1 MDEFT
6 VKALGVMALAG
17 AQCGLIGVFVFL
29 LNIPF
34 IGVAIAH
41 AAMAGGIWAVIF
53 GLPGRLGAF
62 AFSIITAVLA
72 GPASDSSGTKTNISL
87 GIIFSLAMGLAFLG
101 AGIMPGG
108 MQNASGYLWGSVFLA
123 DYSDIIFMASS
134 LLVTAL
140 FTLFFYREV
149 SAVLFNREMAS
160 ANGINDKFFFYLIM
174 ILTGI
179 TVAVNL
185 NIIGG
190 LMLFALII
198 IPPAI
203 ARVLTNSLKAMMVI
217 SGITGA
223 FGAAAGTAL
232 SFVFNL
238 PVSAT
243 VVLFNCGLYALAM
256 LLKQKNG

>member
-6 VKALGVMALAG
+6 LKALGVMALAG

-53 GLPGRLGAF
+53 GLPGKAGAF
-62 AFSIITAVLA
+62 ILSILTAVFA
-72 GPASDSSGTKTNISL
+72 GPAADRAGTKANISL

-101 AGIMPGG
+101 AGMMPGG
-108 MQNASGYLWGSVFLA
+108 MQGASGYLWGSVFLA
-123 DYSDIIFMASS
+123 DATDIIFMASS
-134 LLVTAL
+134 LLAAAL
-140 FTLFFYREV
+140 FFIIFYRQV

-160 ANGINDKFFFYLIM
+160 ANGINDRLFFYSIM
-174 ILTGI
+174 LLTGI
-179 TVAVNL
+179 TAAVNL

-203 ARVLTNSLKAMMVI
+203 ARTMTNDLKTMALFSVI
-217 SGITGA
+217 AGA
-223 FGAAAGTAL
+223 FGAAAGTAI

-238 PVSAT
+238 PVSAS
-243 VVLFNCGLYALAM
+243 VVLFNCVLYGLSVAIAG
-256 LLKQKNG
+256 KK

>member
-1 MDEFT
+1 MDEFS
-6 VKALGVMALAG
+6 VKAISVMALAG

-53 GLPGRLGAF
+53 GLPGKSGAF
-62 AFSIITAVLA
+62 ILSILTAITA
-72 GPASDSSGTKTNISL
+72 GPAADRSGTKTNISL
-87 GIIFSLAMGLAFLG
+87 GIIFSLAMGLAFMG

-123 DYSDIIFMASS
+123 DFKDIIFMTAS
-134 LLVTAL
+134 LVVTAL
-140 FTLFFYREV
+140 FTVIFYRQV
-149 SAVLFNREMAS
+149 SAVLFNREMAA
-160 ANGINDKFFFYLIM
+160 ANGINDKFIFYSIM
-174 ILTGI
+174 ILSGAVI
-179 TVAVNL
+179 AVNL

-190 LMLFALII
+190 LMLFALVI

-203 ARVLTNSLKAMMVI
+203 ARSLTNDLKIFMVLTVI
-217 SGITGA
+217 IGA
-223 FGAAAGTAL
+223 SGAAAGTAV
-232 SFVFNL
+232 SFIFNL

-243 VVLFNCGLYALAM
+243 VVLFNCALYGLSFIAG
-256 LLKQKNG
+256 KRN

>member
-1 MDEFT
+1 MDELS
-6 VKALGVMALAG
+6 VKAIGVMALAG
-17 AQCGLIGVFVFL
+17 AQCGLIGVFVYL

-41 AAMAGGIWAVIF
+41 ASMAGGIWAVIF
-53 GLPGRLGAF
+53 GLPGKAGAF
-62 AFSIITAVLA
+62 ALSILTAIFA
-72 GPASDSSGTKTNISL
+72 GPVSDRAGTKTNISF

-123 DYSDIIFMASS
+123 DARDVAFMSAS
-134 LLVTAL
+134 LAVTGL
-140 FTLFFYREV
+140 FLMVFYRQV
-149 SAVLFNREMAS
+149 SAVLFNREMAA
-160 ANGINDKFFFYLIM
+160 ANGINDRLFFYAIM
-174 ILTGI
+174 LLTGV
-179 TVAVNL
+179 TVAANL

-203 ARVLTNSLKAMMVI
+203 ARRLTRDLKTFALF
-217 SGITGA
+217 STLAGA
-223 FGAAAGTAL
+223 VCAVGGTAI

-238 PVSAT
+238 PVSAM
-243 VVLFNCGLYALAM
+243 VVLFNCAVYALSLAV
-256 LLKQKNG
+256 KP